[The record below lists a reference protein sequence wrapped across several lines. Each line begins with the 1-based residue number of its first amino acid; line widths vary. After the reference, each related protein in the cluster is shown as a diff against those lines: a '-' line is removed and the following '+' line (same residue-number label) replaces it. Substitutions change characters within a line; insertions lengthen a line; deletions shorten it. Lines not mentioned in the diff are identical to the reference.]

1 MPLSTELIIRLV
13 TFLGLGAGLGV
24 LYRHTQITDF
34 PVDMIIYR
42 DGVRSFLAGEELY
55 SVPMQAGDLLLPFIY
70 PPFGALVLVPLTV
83 FDWLNSYHAGVIMI
97 TASALLILLCL
108 HLVWR
113 ALLRD
118 VDRRTVGMITAV
130 TWPLV
135 LLLEPVWL
143 NASFGQVNVVIM
155 ALVVLDLVPR
165 RRRLPQGWLI
175 GVAAAIKISPLAMLL
190 FFLLRKDFRAI
201 ITAAVSAVIMTL
213 IAAAVRWDAT
223 IEYFSTVLLGMGT
236 QVEFGVNTAYQS
248 NSSLKGMVMRWF
260 VSDEALA
267 AGGTA
272 LNVIWLVLALLI
284 IVLGGW
290 LMVALMRRDLHID
303 AWLVNAL
310 IMLLISPVS
319 WSHHWVWVALL
330 VPVLIWRWATV
341 LGRPTFLGGVLAVWL
356 FLMLTEPPKWW
367 FGDAIAVHD
376 LAIWQ
381 KFLVS
386 DYVWLALLV
395 MAALALHLRRIP
407 VAAKTEE
414 GRSTPVAST
423 V

>member
-1 MPLSTELIIRLV
+1 MV

-34 PVDMIIYR
+34 PVDMLIYR
-42 DGVRSFLAGEELY
+42 DGVRSFLSGEELY

-83 FDWLNSYHAGVIMI
+83 FDWINGYHAGVIMI
-97 TASALLILLCL
+97 TVSALLILLCL

-113 ALLRD
+113 ALLRG
-118 VDRRTVGMITAV
+118 VETRTVDMVTAV

-175 GVAAAIKISPLAMLL
+175 GVAAAIKISPLALLL

-201 ITAAVSAVIMTL
+201 ITAAVSAVMMTL

-260 VSDEALA
+260 VSDEALD

-272 LNVIWLVLALLI
+272 LNGIWLLLVALTI
-284 IVLGGW
+284 GLGGW
-290 LMVALMRRDLHID
+290 LMVALMRRGLHLD

-319 WSHHWVWVALL
+319 WSHHWVWVAML
-330 VPVLIWRWATV
+330 VPVMLWRWATV
-341 LGRPTFLGGVLAVWL
+341 LGRPTFLGGVLGVWL

-367 FGDAIAVHD
+367 FGDAIAVHT

-395 MAALALHLRRIP
+395 MVALALRLRHIP
-407 VAAKTEE
+407 VPEKAAEAQSAQAPAT
-414 GRSTPVAST
+414 A
-423 V
+423 